1 MFSHQPDRGLLPS
14 VAVARSL
21 SCLAFAGAADARIV
35 RIIVD
40 TTISPAFNGQSFGAV
55 RQDETLAALIAQ
67 ARASNV
73 CTFGAAHQSCDPA
86 AP

>member
-1 MFSHQPDRGLLPS
+1 MFSHQPDRVLLPS
-14 VAVARSL
+14 VAVAIFL
-21 SCLAFAGAADARIV
+21 SCLVFSGAADARIV

-40 TTISPAFNGQSFGAV
+40 TTISPAFNGRSFGAAG
-55 RQDETLAALIAQ
+55 QYEALDALIAQ

>member
-1 MFSHQPDRGLLPS
+1 
-14 VAVARSL
+14 L
-21 SCLAFAGAADARIV
+21 SRLAFAGAADARIV

-40 TTISPAFNGQSFGAV
+40 TTTSPAFNGRSFGAV
-55 RQDETLAALIAQ
+55 RRDKTLAARIAQ